1 MNKILKFQ
9 LIFFVII
16 CVFSINLFAI
26 ENSEN
31 SESVAVERF
40 ALYVAANNGGKE
52 REVLRYAASDA
63 EKLKNTMQEIGGI
76 DNKNSVILTEPNQ
89 VEVEN
94 ALQEFA
100 KKVNLAKQTSRRTE
114 FIFYY
119 SGHSDENALLLG
131 EESFGYSQ
139 LKSAINSVP
148 SDIHVVML
156 DSCFSGNFIRAKG
169 GTRQKSFLV
178 DESSIVSGHAYLS
191 SSSESEAS
199 QESDLIQS
207 SFFTHALITG
217 LRGAADS
224 SGDNKVSL
232 NELYYYAFNETLSQT
247 EQSTIGTQH
256 PSFDITLVGSGD
268 LVLSDISTAESILVL
283 NSDLQ
288 GKIYIRNE
296 DTKIL
301 VSEIKK
307 SAGNS
312 IPLAL
317 PSGNYKVTMIQE
329 NQTLEANAKL
339 KSGRSVS
346 LVAKK
351 FKKVDTTDTRTRGG
365 TFIPKEQPSSQENN
379 DIYKDLPDSESA
391 DKFFDLNNDMNDIRN
406 NAMDA
411 IKKLQKK

>member
-16 CVFSINLFAI
+16 CVFSINLFAT
-26 ENSEN
+26 EN

-89 VEVEN
+89 VEVEK

-148 SDIHVVML
+148 SDVHVVML

-317 PSGNYKVTMIQE
+317 PSGTYKVTMIQE

-346 LVAKK
+346 LQTKK
-351 FKKVDTTDTRTRGG
+351 FKKVSTTDTRTRGG
-365 TFIPKEQPSSQENN
+365 KFIPNSKPSQEEKK
-379 DIYKDLPDSESA
+379 DIYKDLPDTESA
-391 DKFFDLNNDMNDIRN
+391 DKFFDLNEDTSDVRS

>member
-16 CVFSINLFAI
+16 CVFSINLFAT
-26 ENSEN
+26 EN

-89 VEVEN
+89 VEVEK

-148 SDIHVVML
+148 SDVHVVML

-296 DTKIL
+296 DSGIL

-365 TFIPKEQPSSQENN
+365 TFIPKKQPSSQENN

-391 DKFFDLNNDMNDIRN
+391 DKFFDLNDDMNDIRN

>member
-1 MNKILKFQ
+1 MNRIYKFQ
-9 LIFFVII
+9 VIFLVLICI
-16 CVFSINLFAI
+16 FSINLFAI

-31 SESVAVERF
+31 SDVVSVERF

-52 REVLRYAASDA
+52 REVLRYAESDA
-63 EKLKNTMQEIGGI
+63 EKLKIAMQEIGGVSSE
-76 DNKNSVILTEPNQ
+76 NSIILKEPNQ
-89 VEVEN
+89 AEVES

-100 KKVNLAKQTSRRTE
+100 KKVSSAKKTARRTE

-131 EESFGYSQ
+131 EETFGYSQ
-139 LKSAINSVP
+139 LKSSINSVP

-178 DESSIVSGHAYLS
+178 DDSSVVSGHAYLS

-232 NELYYYAFNETLSQT
+232 NELYHYAFNETLSQT

-256 PSFDITLVGSGD
+256 PSYDITLVGSGD

-283 NSDLQ
+283 DSDLH

-296 DTKIL
+296 ASGVL

-317 PSGNYKVTMIQE
+317 PSGTYKVTMIQE
-329 NQTLEANAKL
+329 NQTLESSAKL
-339 KSGRSVS
+339 KVGRSVS
-346 LVAKK
+346 LQTKK
-351 FKKVDTTDTRTRGG
+351 FKKISTTDTRTRGG
-365 TFIPKEQPSSQENN
+365 KFIPNSKPSQEEKK
-379 DIYKDLPDSESA
+379 DIYKDLPDTESA
-391 DKFFDLNNDMNDIRN
+391 DKFFDLNEDTSDVRS

>member
-16 CVFSINLFAI
+16 CVFSINLFAT
-26 ENSEN
+26 EN

-63 EKLKNTMQEIGGI
+63 EKLKTAMQEIGGVSSE
-76 DNKNSVILTEPNQ
+76 NSIILKEPNQ
-89 VEVEN
+89 AEVES

-100 KKVNLAKQTSRRTE
+100 KKVSSAKKTARRTE

-131 EESFGYSQ
+131 EETFGYSQ
-139 LKSAINSVP
+139 LKSSINSVP

-178 DESSIVSGHAYLS
+178 DDSSVVSGHAYLS

-296 DTKIL
+296 DSGIL

-365 TFIPKEQPSSQENN
+365 TFIPKEQPSLQENN

-391 DKFFDLNNDMNDIRN
+391 DKFFDLNDDMNDIRN

>member
-1 MNKILKFQ
+1 MNRIYKFQ
-9 LIFFVII
+9 VIFLVLICI
-16 CVFSINLFAI
+16 FSINLFAI

-31 SESVAVERF
+31 SDVVSVERF

-52 REVLRYAASDA
+52 REVLRYAESDA
-63 EKLKNTMQEIGGI
+63 EKLKIAMQEIGGVSSE
-76 DNKNSVILTEPNQ
+76 NSIILKEPNQ
-89 VEVEN
+89 AEVES

-100 KKVNLAKQTSRRTE
+100 KKVSSAKKTARRTE

-131 EESFGYSQ
+131 EETFGYSQ
-139 LKSAINSVP
+139 LKSSINSVP

-178 DESSIVSGHAYLS
+178 DDSSVVSGHAYLS

-232 NELYYYAFNETLSQT
+232 NELYHYAFNETLSQT

-256 PSFDITLVGSGD
+256 PSYDITLVGSGD

-283 NSDLQ
+283 DSDLH

-296 DTKIL
+296 ASGVL

-312 IPLAL
+312 ISLAL
-317 PSGNYKVTMIQE
+317 PSGTYKVTMIQE
-329 NQTLEANAKL
+329 NQTLESSAKL
-339 KSGRSVS
+339 KVGRSVS
-346 LVAKK
+346 LQTKK
-351 FKKVDTTDTRTRGG
+351 FKKVSTTDTRTRGG
-365 TFIPKEQPSSQENN
+365 KFIPNSKPSQEEKK
-379 DIYKDLPDSESA
+379 DIYKDLPDTESA
-391 DKFFDLNNDMNDIRN
+391 DKFFDLNEDTSDVRS

>member
-1 MNKILKFQ
+1 MNRIYKFQ
-9 LIFFVII
+9 VIFLVLICI
-16 CVFSINLFAI
+16 FSINLFAI

-31 SESVAVERF
+31 LSVERF

-52 REVLRYAASDA
+52 REVLRYAESDA
-63 EKLKNTMQEIGGI
+63 EKLKIAMQEIGGVSSE
-76 DNKNSVILTEPNQ
+76 NSIILKEPNQ
-89 VEVEN
+89 AEVEF

-100 KKVNLAKQTSRRTE
+100 KKVSSAKKTARRTE

-131 EESFGYSQ
+131 EETFGYSQ
-139 LKSAINSVP
+139 LKSSINSVP

-178 DESSIVSGHAYLS
+178 DDSSVVSGHAYLS

-256 PSFDITLVGSGD
+256 PSYDITLVGSGD

-283 NSDLQ
+283 DSDLY

-296 DTKIL
+296 TSGVL

-317 PSGNYKVTMIQE
+317 PSGTYKVTMIQE
-329 NQTLEANAKL
+329 NQTLESSAKL
-339 KSGRSVS
+339 KVGRSVS
-346 LVAKK
+346 LQTKK
-351 FKKVDTTDTRTRGG
+351 FKKVSTTDTRTRGG
-365 TFIPKEQPSSQENN
+365 KFIPNSKPSQEEKN
-379 DIYKDLPDSESA
+379 DIYKDLPDTESA
-391 DKFFDLNNDMNDIRN
+391 DKFFDLNEDTSDVRS

>member
-1 MNKILKFQ
+1 MQKIKLFLCLFLV
-9 LIFFVII
+9 LIISSI
-16 CVFSINLFAI
+16 VFA
-26 ENSEN
+26 SEN
-31 SESVAVERF
+31 NESLSVERY
-40 ALYVAANNGGKE
+40 ALYVAANNGGAE
-52 REVLRYAASDA
+52 RDILKYAASDA
-63 EKLKNTMQEIGGI
+63 KKLMEAMQEIGGI
-76 DNKNSVILTEPNQ
+76 NQDNSVILVEPKITD
-89 VEVEN
+89 VEN
-94 ALQEFA
+94 ALQSFA
-100 KKVNLAKQTSRRTE
+100 TTINQKKSNARRTE

-131 EESFGYSQ
+131 EESYGYSQ
-139 LKSAINSVP
+139 LKADINSVP

-169 GTRQKSFLV
+169 GSRQKSFLV
-178 DESSIVSGHAYLS
+178 DDSSVVSGHAYLS

-207 SFFTHALITG
+207 SYFTHALITG

-268 LVLSDISTAESILVL
+268 LILSDISTAESILAL
-283 NSDLQ
+283 DSDLL
-288 GKIYIRNE
+288 GTVYIRNE
-296 DTKIL
+296 KTGQLI
-301 VSEIKK
+301 SEVKK
-307 SAGNS
+307 TSANV

-317 PSGNYKVTMIQE
+317 EAGTYNITLIQSE
-329 NQTLEANAKL
+329 QTLGASVKL
-339 KSGRSVS
+339 KAGKSVYLS
-346 LVAKK
+346 AKK
-351 FKKVDTTDTRTRGG
+351 FKKIDTKDGRARGG
-365 TFIPKEQPSSQENN
+365 KKIPAMIIETPQEEKP
-379 DIYKDLPDSESA
+379 YKDLPETESA
-391 DKFFDLNNDMNDIRN
+391 EKFEDLNDGFGDIRS

>member
-1 MNKILKFQ
+1 MNRIYKFQ
-9 LIFFVII
+9 VIFLVLICI
-16 CVFSINLFAI
+16 FSINLFAI

-31 SESVAVERF
+31 LSVERF

-52 REVLRYAASDA
+52 REVLRYAESDA
-63 EKLKNTMQEIGGI
+63 EKLKIAMQEIGGVSSE
-76 DNKNSVILTEPNQ
+76 NSIILKEPNLA
-89 VEVEN
+89 EVEF

-100 KKVNLAKQTSRRTE
+100 KKVSSAKKTARRTE

-131 EESFGYSQ
+131 EETFGYSQ
-139 LKSAINSVP
+139 LKSSINSVP

-178 DESSIVSGHAYLS
+178 DDSSVVSGHAYLS

-232 NELYYYAFNETLSQT
+232 NELYHYAFNETLSQT

-256 PSFDITLVGSGD
+256 PSYDITLVGSGD

-283 NSDLQ
+283 DSDLH

-296 DTKIL
+296 ASGVL

-317 PSGNYKVTMIQE
+317 PSGTYKVTMIQE

-339 KSGRSVS
+339 KVGRSVS
-346 LVAKK
+346 LQTKK
-351 FKKVDTTDTRTRGG
+351 FKKVSTTDTRTRGG
-365 TFIPKEQPSSQENN
+365 KFIPNSKPSQEEKN
-379 DIYKDLPDSESA
+379 DIYKDLPDTESA
-391 DKFFDLNNDMNDIRN
+391 DKFFDLNEDTSDVRS

>member
-1 MNKILKFQ
+1 MQKIKLFLCLFLV
-9 LIFFVII
+9 LIIS
-16 CVFSINLFAI
+16 SIVVA
-26 ENSEN
+26 SEN
-31 SESVAVERF
+31 NESLSVERY
-40 ALYVAANNGGKE
+40 ALYVAANNGGAE
-52 REVLRYAASDA
+52 RDILKYAASDA
-63 EKLKNTMQEIGGI
+63 KKLMEAMQEIGGI
-76 DNKNSVILTEPNQ
+76 NQDNSVILVEPKITD
-89 VEVEN
+89 VEN
-94 ALQEFA
+94 ALQSFA
-100 KKVNLAKQTSRRTE
+100 TTINQKKSNARRTE

-131 EESFGYSQ
+131 EESYGYSQ
-139 LKSAINSVP
+139 LKADINSVP

-169 GTRQKSFLV
+169 GSRQKSFLV
-178 DESSIVSGHAYLS
+178 DDSSVVSGHAYLS

-207 SFFTHALITG
+207 SYFTHALITG

-268 LVLSDISTAESILVL
+268 LILSDISTAESILAL
-283 NSDLQ
+283 DSDLL
-288 GKIYIRNE
+288 GTVYIRNE
-296 DTKIL
+296 KTGQLI
-301 VSEIKK
+301 SEVKK
-307 SAGNS
+307 SSANV

-317 PSGNYKVTMIQE
+317 EAGTYNITLIQSE
-329 NQTLEANAKL
+329 QTLGASVKL
-339 KSGRSVS
+339 KAGKSVYLS
-346 LVAKK
+346 AKK
-351 FKKVDTTDTRTRGG
+351 FKKIDTKDGRARGG
-365 TFIPKEQPSSQENN
+365 KKIPAMIIETPQEEKP
-379 DIYKDLPDSESA
+379 YKDLPETESA
-391 DKFFDLNNDMNDIRN
+391 EKFEDLNDGFGDIRS

>member
-1 MNKILKFQ
+1 MKKLSKLTLLCVSFF
-9 LIFFVII
+9 LISHSF
-16 CVFSINLFAI
+16 LFA
-26 ENSEN
+26 NEN

-76 DNKNSVILTEPNQ
+76 DSKNSIILTEPNQ
-89 VEVEN
+89 IEVEK
-94 ALQEFA
+94 ALQKFA
-100 KKVNLAKQTSRRTE
+100 EKVNSAKETARRTE

-131 EESFGYSQ
+131 EESYGYSQ

-169 GTRQKSFLV
+169 GSRQKSFLV
-178 DESSIVSGHAYLS
+178 DESSVVSGHAYLS

-224 SGDNKVSL
+224 SGDNKISL
-232 NELYYYAFNETLSQT
+232 NELYHYAFNETLSQT

-288 GKIYIRNE
+288 GKIYIRNN
-296 DTKIL
+296 DTGVLI
-301 VSEIKK
+301 SEIKK

-317 PSGNYKVTMIQE
+317 SSGNYKVTMIQE
-329 NQTLEANAKL
+329 NQTFESNVKL
-339 KSGRSVS
+339 KAGRSVS
-346 LVAKK
+346 LLAKK
-351 FKKVDTTDTRTRGG
+351 FKKVNTTDTRTRGG
-365 TFIPKEQPSSQENN
+365 TFIQNEQPSSENRN
-379 DIYKDLPDSESA
+379 DIYKDLPETESA
-391 DKFFDLNNDMNDIRN
+391 DKFFDLNGNLEDIRN
-406 NAMDA
+406 NAMDT
-411 IKKLQKK
+411 INKLQKK

>member
-1 MNKILKFQ
+1 MNRIYKFQ
-9 LIFFVII
+9 VIFLVLICI
-16 CVFSINLFAI
+16 FSINLFAI

-31 SESVAVERF
+31 SDVVSVERF

-52 REVLRYAASDA
+52 REVLRYAESDA
-63 EKLKNTMQEIGGI
+63 EKLKIAMQEIGGVSSE
-76 DNKNSVILTEPNQ
+76 NSIILKEPNQ
-89 VEVEN
+89 AEVES

-100 KKVNLAKQTSRRTE
+100 KKVSSAKKTARRTE

-131 EESFGYSQ
+131 EETFGYSQ
-139 LKSAINSVP
+139 LKSSINSVP

-232 NELYYYAFNETLSQT
+232 NELYHYAFNETLSQT

-256 PSFDITLVGSGD
+256 PSYDITLVGSGD

-283 NSDLQ
+283 DSDLH

-296 DTKIL
+296 ASGVL

-317 PSGNYKVTMIQE
+317 PSGTYKVTMIQE

-339 KSGRSVS
+339 KVGRSVS
-346 LVAKK
+346 LQTKK
-351 FKKVDTTDTRTRGG
+351 FKKVSTTDTRTRGG
-365 TFIPKEQPSSQENN
+365 KFIPNSKPSQEEKN
-379 DIYKDLPDSESA
+379 DIYKDLPDTESA
-391 DKFFDLNNDMNDIRN
+391 DKFFDLNEDTSDVRS

>member
-1 MNKILKFQ
+1 MQKIKLFLCLFLV
-9 LIFFVII
+9 LIISSI
-16 CVFSINLFAI
+16 VFA
-26 ENSEN
+26 SEN
-31 SESVAVERF
+31 NESLSVERY
-40 ALYVAANNGGKE
+40 ALYVAANNGGAE
-52 REVLRYAASDA
+52 RDILKYAASDA
-63 EKLKNTMQEIGGI
+63 KKLMEAMQEIGGI
-76 DNKNSVILTEPNQ
+76 NQDNSVILVEPKITD
-89 VEVEN
+89 VEN
-94 ALQEFA
+94 ALQSFA
-100 KKVNLAKQTSRRTE
+100 TTINQKKSNARRTE

-131 EESFGYSQ
+131 EESYGYSQ
-139 LKSAINSVP
+139 LKADINSVP

-169 GTRQKSFLV
+169 GSRQKSFLV
-178 DESSIVSGHAYLS
+178 DDSSVVSGHAYLS

-207 SFFTHALITG
+207 SYFTHALITG

-268 LVLSDISTAESILVL
+268 LILSDISTAESILAL
-283 NSDLQ
+283 DSDLL
-288 GKIYIRNE
+288 GTVYIRNE
-296 DTKIL
+296 KTGQLI
-301 VSEIKK
+301 SEVKK
-307 SAGNS
+307 SSANV

-317 PSGNYKVTMIQE
+317 EAGTYNITLIQSE
-329 NQTLEANAKL
+329 QTLGASVKL
-339 KSGRSVS
+339 KAGKSVYLS
-346 LVAKK
+346 AKK
-351 FKKVDTTDTRTRGG
+351 FKKIDTKDGRARGG
-365 TFIPKEQPSSQENN
+365 KKIPAMIIETPHEEKP
-379 DIYKDLPDSESA
+379 YKDLPETESA
-391 DKFFDLNNDMNDIRN
+391 EKFEDLNDGFGDIRS

>member
-1 MNKILKFQ
+1 MQKIKLLLCLFLV
-9 LIFFVII
+9 LIISSI
-16 CVFSINLFAI
+16 VFA
-26 ENSEN
+26 SEN
-31 SESVAVERF
+31 NESLSVERY
-40 ALYVAANNGGKE
+40 ALYVAANNGGAE
-52 REVLRYAASDA
+52 RDILKYAASDA
-63 EKLKNTMQEIGGI
+63 KKLMEAMQEIGGI
-76 DNKNSVILTEPNQ
+76 NQDNSVILVEPKITD
-89 VEVEN
+89 VEN
-94 ALQEFA
+94 ALQSFA
-100 KKVNLAKQTSRRTE
+100 TTINQKKSNARRTE

-131 EESFGYSQ
+131 EESYGYSQ
-139 LKSAINSVP
+139 LKADINSVP

-169 GTRQKSFLV
+169 GSRQKSFLV
-178 DESSIVSGHAYLS
+178 DDSSVVSGHAYLS

-207 SFFTHALITG
+207 SYFTHALITG

-268 LVLSDISTAESILVL
+268 LILSDISTAESILAL
-283 NSDLQ
+283 DSDLL
-288 GKIYIRNE
+288 GTVYIRNE
-296 DTKIL
+296 KTGQLI
-301 VSEIKK
+301 SEVKK
-307 SAGNS
+307 SSANV

-317 PSGNYKVTMIQE
+317 EAGTYNITLIQSE
-329 NQTLEANAKL
+329 QTLGASVKL
-339 KSGRSVS
+339 KAGKSVYLS
-346 LVAKK
+346 AKK
-351 FKKVDTTDTRTRGG
+351 FKKIDTKDGRARGG
-365 TFIPKEQPSSQENN
+365 KKIPAMIIETPEEEKP
-379 DIYKDLPDSESA
+379 YKDLPETESA
-391 DKFFDLNNDMNDIRN
+391 EKFEDLNDGFGDIRS

>member
-1 MNKILKFQ
+1 MQKIKLFLCLFLV
-9 LIFFVII
+9 LIISSI
-16 CVFSINLFAI
+16 VFA
-26 ENSEN
+26 SEN
-31 SESVAVERF
+31 NESLSVERY
-40 ALYVAANNGGKE
+40 ALYVAANNGGAE
-52 REVLRYAASDA
+52 RDILKYAASDA
-63 EKLKNTMQEIGGI
+63 KKLMEAMQEIGGI
-76 DNKNSVILTEPNQ
+76 NQDNSVILVEPKITD
-89 VEVEN
+89 VEN
-94 ALQEFA
+94 ALQSFA
-100 KKVNLAKQTSRRTE
+100 TTINQKKSNARRTE

-131 EESFGYSQ
+131 EESYGYSQ
-139 LKSAINSVP
+139 LKADINSVP

-169 GTRQKSFLV
+169 GSRQKSFLV
-178 DESSIVSGHAYLS
+178 DDSSVVSGHAYLS

-207 SFFTHALITG
+207 SYFTHALITG

-268 LVLSDISTAESILVL
+268 LILSDISTAESILAL
-283 NSDLQ
+283 NSDLL
-288 GKIYIRNE
+288 GTVYIRNE
-296 DTKIL
+296 KTGQLI
-301 VSEIKK
+301 SEVKK
-307 SAGNS
+307 SSANV

-317 PSGNYKVTMIQE
+317 EAGTYNITLIQSE
-329 NQTLEANAKL
+329 QTLGASVKL
-339 KSGRSVS
+339 KAGKSVYLS
-346 LVAKK
+346 AKK
-351 FKKVDTTDTRTRGG
+351 FKKIDTKDGRARGG
-365 TFIPKEQPSSQENN
+365 KKIPAMIIETPQEEKP
-379 DIYKDLPDSESA
+379 YKDLPETESA
-391 DKFFDLNNDMNDIRN
+391 EKFEDLNDGFGDIRS

>member
-1 MNKILKFQ
+1 MQKIKLFLCLFLV
-9 LIFFVII
+9 LIISSI
-16 CVFSINLFAI
+16 VFA
-26 ENSEN
+26 SEN
-31 SESVAVERF
+31 NESLSVERY
-40 ALYVAANNGGKE
+40 ALYVAANNGGAE
-52 REVLRYAASDA
+52 RDILKYAASDA
-63 EKLKNTMQEIGGI
+63 KKLMEAMQEIGGI
-76 DNKNSVILTEPNQ
+76 NQDNSVILVEPKITD
-89 VEVEN
+89 VEN
-94 ALQEFA
+94 ALQSFA
-100 KKVNLAKQTSRRTE
+100 TTINQKKSNARRTE

-131 EESFGYSQ
+131 EESYGYSQ
-139 LKSAINSVP
+139 LKADINSVP

-169 GTRQKSFLV
+169 GSRQKSFLV
-178 DESSIVSGHAYLS
+178 DDSSVVSGHAYLS

-207 SFFTHALITG
+207 SYFTHALITG

-268 LVLSDISTAESILVL
+268 LILSDISTAESILAL
-283 NSDLQ
+283 DSDLL
-288 GKIYIRNE
+288 GTVYIRNE
-296 DTKIL
+296 KTGQLI
-301 VSEIKK
+301 SEVKK
-307 SAGNS
+307 SSANV

-317 PSGNYKVTMIQE
+317 EAGTYNITLIQSE
-329 NQTLEANAKL
+329 QTLGASVKL
-339 KSGRSVS
+339 KAGKSVYLS
-346 LVAKK
+346 VKK
-351 FKKVDTTDTRTRGG
+351 FKKIDTKDGRARGG
-365 TFIPKEQPSSQENN
+365 KKIPAMIIETPQEEKP
-379 DIYKDLPDSESA
+379 YKDLPETESA
-391 DKFFDLNNDMNDIRN
+391 EKFEDLNDGFGDIRS

>member
-16 CVFSINLFAI
+16 CVFSINLFAT
-26 ENSEN
+26 EN

-89 VEVEN
+89 VEVEK

-288 GKIYIRNE
+288 GKFYIRNE
-296 DTKIL
+296 DTGIL

-365 TFIPKEQPSSQENN
+365 TFIPKKQPSSQENN

-391 DKFFDLNNDMNDIRN
+391 DKFFDLNDDMNDIRN

>member
-1 MNKILKFQ
+1 MNRIMKFQ
-9 LIFFVII
+9 VIFFVLI
-16 CVFSINLFAI
+16 CIFSANLFAT
-26 ENSEN
+26 ENSDVV
-31 SESVAVERF
+31 SVERF
-40 ALYVAANNGGKE
+40 ALYVSANNGGKE
-52 REVLRYAASDA
+52 REILRYATSDA
-63 EKLKNTMQEIGGI
+63 EKLKNAMQEIGGV
-76 DNKNSVILTEPNQ
+76 DSENSILLKEPNQ
-89 VEVEN
+89 VEVEK
-94 ALQEFA
+94 ALQDFAEKVNSA
-100 KKVNLAKQTSRRTE
+100 KKSARRTE

-131 EESFGYSQ
+131 EESYGYSQ

-178 DESSIVSGHAYLS
+178 DESSVVSGHAYLS

-207 SFFTHALITG
+207 SYFTHALITG

-232 NELYYYAFNETLSQT
+232 NELYHYAFNETLSQT

-256 PSFDITLVGSGD
+256 PSYDITLVGSGD
-268 LVLSDISTAESILVL
+268 LILSDISTAESILVL
-283 NSDLQ
+283 DSDLA
-288 GKIYIRNE
+288 GTIYVRNE
-296 DTKIL
+296 ITGQL

-307 SAGNS
+307 SGANK

-317 PSGNYKVTMIQE
+317 ESGTYKVTMIQE
-329 NQTLEANAKL
+329 NQTLESSVKL
-339 KSGRSVS
+339 KAGRSVS
-346 LVAKK
+346 LSIKK
-351 FKKVDTTDTRTRGG
+351 FKKVDTIDTRSRGG
-365 TFIPKEQPSSQENN
+365 KFIPNSKPQKDDKN
-379 DIYKDLPDSESA
+379 DIYQDLPDSESA
-391 DKFFDLNNDMNDIRN
+391 DKFFDLNDDMNDVRN

-411 IKKLQKK
+411 IRKLQKK

>member
-1 MNKILKFQ
+1 MNRIYKFQ
-9 LIFFVII
+9 VIFLVLICI
-16 CVFSINLFAI
+16 FSINLFAI

-31 SESVAVERF
+31 LSVERF

-52 REVLRYAASDA
+52 REVLRYAESDA
-63 EKLKNTMQEIGGI
+63 EKLKIAMQEIGGVSSE
-76 DNKNSVILTEPNQ
+76 NSIILKEPNQ
-89 VEVEN
+89 AEVES

-100 KKVNLAKQTSRRTE
+100 KKVSSAKKTARRTE

-131 EESFGYSQ
+131 EETFGYSQ
-139 LKSAINSVP
+139 LKSSINSVP

-178 DESSIVSGHAYLS
+178 DDSSVVSGHAYLS

-232 NELYYYAFNETLSQT
+232 NELYHYAFNETLSQT

-256 PSFDITLVGSGD
+256 PSYDITLVGSGD

-283 NSDLQ
+283 DSDLH

-296 DTKIL
+296 ASGVL

-317 PSGNYKVTMIQE
+317 PSGTYKVTMIQE
-329 NQTLEANAKL
+329 NQTLESSAKL
-339 KSGRSVS
+339 KVGRSVS
-346 LVAKK
+346 LQTKK
-351 FKKVDTTDTRTRGG
+351 FKKVSTTDTRTRGG
-365 TFIPKEQPSSQENN
+365 KFIPNSKPSQEEKK
-379 DIYKDLPDSESA
+379 DIYKDLPDTESA
-391 DKFFDLNNDMNDIRN
+391 DKFFDLNEDTSDVRS

>member
-1 MNKILKFQ
+1 MNRIYKFQ
-9 LIFFVII
+9 VIFLVLICI
-16 CVFSINLFAI
+16 FSITLFAI

-31 SESVAVERF
+31 LSVERF

-52 REVLRYAASDA
+52 REVLRYAESDA
-63 EKLKNTMQEIGGI
+63 EKLKTAMQEIGGASSE
-76 DNKNSVILTEPNQ
+76 NSIILKEPNQ
-89 VEVEN
+89 AEVES

-100 KKVNLAKQTSRRTE
+100 KKVSSAKKTARRTE

-131 EESFGYSQ
+131 EETFGYSQ

-178 DESSIVSGHAYLS
+178 DDSSVVSGHAYLS

-232 NELYYYAFNETLSQT
+232 NELYHYAFNETLSQT

-256 PSFDITLVGSGD
+256 PSYDITLVGSGD

-283 NSDLQ
+283 DSDLH

-296 DTKIL
+296 ASGVL

-317 PSGNYKVTMIQE
+317 PSGTYKVTMIQE
-329 NQTLEANAKL
+329 NQTLESSAKL
-339 KSGRSVS
+339 KVGRSVS
-346 LVAKK
+346 LQTKK
-351 FKKVDTTDTRTRGG
+351 FKKVSTTDTRTRGG
-365 TFIPKEQPSSQENN
+365 KFIPNSKPSQEEKK
-379 DIYKDLPDSESA
+379 DIYKDLPDTESA
-391 DKFFDLNNDMNDIRN
+391 DKFFDLNEDTSDVRS

>member
-1 MNKILKFQ
+1 MKKLSKFT
-9 LIFFVII
+9 LLCLCFVFII
-16 CVFSINLFAI
+16 PTILFAT

-31 SESVAVERF
+31 LSVERF

-63 EKLKNTMQEIGGI
+63 EKLKTAMQEIGGI
-76 DNKNSVILTEPNQ
+76 DSKNSVILTEPNVVA
-89 VEVEN
+89 VES
-94 ALQEFA
+94 ALQDFGKKINQA
-100 KKVNLAKQTSRRTE
+100 KKTARRTE

-119 SGHSDENALLLG
+119 SGHSDENSLLLG
-131 EESFGYSQ
+131 EESYGYSQ
-139 LKSAINSVP
+139 LKADISSVP

-169 GTRQKSFLV
+169 GSRQKSFLV
-178 DESSIVSGHAYLS
+178 DDSSIVSGHAYLS

-207 SFFTHALITG
+207 SYFTHALITG

-283 NSDLQ
+283 DSDLQ
-288 GKIYIRNE
+288 GTIYIRNE
-296 DTKIL
+296 TSGVL

-317 PSGNYKVTMIQE
+317 PSGNYKVTMIQPE
-329 NQTLEANAKL
+329 QTLESNAKL

-346 LVAKK
+346 LSAKK
-351 FKKVDTTDTRTRGG
+351 FKKVSTTDTRTRGG
-365 TFIPKEQPSSQENN
+365 KVTSNEILKETESA
-379 DIYKDLPDSESA
+379 YKDLPDTESA
-391 DKFFDLNNDMNDIRN
+391 EKFENLPSGMDDIRS

-411 IKKLQKK
+411 IRKLQKK

>member
-1 MNKILKFQ
+1 MQKIKLFLCLFLV
-9 LIFFVII
+9 LIISSI
-16 CVFSINLFAI
+16 VFA
-26 ENSEN
+26 SEN
-31 SESVAVERF
+31 NESLSVERY
-40 ALYVAANNGGKE
+40 ALYVAANNGGAK
-52 REVLRYAASDA
+52 RDILKYAASDA
-63 EKLKNTMQEIGGI
+63 KKLMEAMQEIGGI
-76 DNKNSVILTEPNQ
+76 NQDNSVILVEPKITD
-89 VEVEN
+89 VEN
-94 ALQEFA
+94 ALQSFA
-100 KKVNLAKQTSRRTE
+100 TTINQKKNNARRTE

-131 EESFGYSQ
+131 EESYGYSQ
-139 LKSAINSVP
+139 LKADINSVP

-169 GTRQKSFLV
+169 GSRQKSFLV
-178 DESSIVSGHAYLS
+178 DDSSVVSGHAYLS

-207 SFFTHALITG
+207 SYFTHALITG

-268 LVLSDISTAESILVL
+268 LILSDISTAESILAL
-283 NSDLQ
+283 DSDLL
-288 GKIYIRNE
+288 GTVYIRNE
-296 DTKIL
+296 KTGQLI
-301 VSEIKK
+301 SEVKK
-307 SAGNS
+307 SSANV

-317 PSGNYKVTMIQE
+317 EAGTYNITLIQSE
-329 NQTLEANAKL
+329 QTLGASVKL
-339 KSGRSVS
+339 KAGKSVYLS
-346 LVAKK
+346 AKK
-351 FKKVDTTDTRTRGG
+351 FKKIDTKDGRARGG
-365 TFIPKEQPSSQENN
+365 KKIPAMIIETPQEEKP
-379 DIYKDLPDSESA
+379 YKDLPETESA
-391 DKFFDLNNDMNDIRN
+391 EKFEDLNDGFGDIRS

>member
-1 MNKILKFQ
+1 MQKIKLFLCLF
-9 LIFFVII
+9 LILII
-16 CVFSINLFAI
+16 SSIVFA
-26 ENSEN
+26 SEN
-31 SESVAVERF
+31 NESLSVERY
-40 ALYVAANNGGKE
+40 ALYVAANNGGAE
-52 REVLRYAASDA
+52 RDILKYAASDA
-63 EKLKNTMQEIGGI
+63 KKLMEAMQEIGGI
-76 DNKNSVILTEPNQ
+76 NQDNSVILVEPKITD
-89 VEVEN
+89 VEN
-94 ALQEFA
+94 ALQSFA
-100 KKVNLAKQTSRRTE
+100 TTINQKKSNARRTE

-131 EESFGYSQ
+131 EESYGYSQ
-139 LKSAINSVP
+139 LKADINSVP

-169 GTRQKSFLV
+169 GSRQKSFLV
-178 DESSIVSGHAYLS
+178 DDSSVVSGHAYLS

-207 SFFTHALITG
+207 SYFTHALITG

-268 LVLSDISTAESILVL
+268 LILSDISTAESILAL
-283 NSDLQ
+283 DSDLL
-288 GKIYIRNE
+288 GTVYIRNE
-296 DTKIL
+296 KTGQLI
-301 VSEIKK
+301 SEVKK
-307 SAGNS
+307 SSANV

-317 PSGNYKVTMIQE
+317 EAGTYNITLIQSE
-329 NQTLEANAKL
+329 QTLGASVKL
-339 KSGRSVS
+339 KAGKSVYLS
-346 LVAKK
+346 AKK
-351 FKKVDTTDTRTRGG
+351 FKKIDTKDGRARGG
-365 TFIPKEQPSSQENN
+365 KKIPAMIIETPEEEKP
-379 DIYKDLPDSESA
+379 YKDLPETESA
-391 DKFFDLNNDMNDIRN
+391 EKFEDLNDGFGDIRS

>member
-1 MNKILKFQ
+1 MNRIYKFQ
-9 LIFFVII
+9 VIFFVII
-16 CVFSINLFAI
+16 CIFSINLFAT
-26 ENSEN
+26 EN

-89 VEVEN
+89 VEVEK

-178 DESSIVSGHAYLS
+178 DESSVVSGHAYLS

-207 SFFTHALITG
+207 SYFTHALITG

-256 PSFDITLVGSGD
+256 PSYDITLVGSGD
-268 LVLSDISTAESILVL
+268 LILSDISTAESILVL
-283 NSDLQ
+283 DSDLA
-288 GKIYIRNE
+288 GTIYVRNE
-296 DTKIL
+296 ITGQL

-307 SAGNS
+307 SGANK

-317 PSGNYKVTMIQE
+317 ESGTYKVTMIQE
-329 NQTLEANAKL
+329 NQTLESSVKL
-339 KSGRSVS
+339 KAGRSVS
-346 LVAKK
+346 LSIKK
-351 FKKVDTTDTRTRGG
+351 FKKVDTIDTRSRGG
-365 TFIPKEQPSSQENN
+365 KFIPNPKPSQEDRN
-379 DIYKDLPDSESA
+379 DIYQDLPDSESA
-391 DKFFDLNNDMNDIRN
+391 DKFFDLNDDMNDVCN

-411 IKKLQKK
+411 IRKLQKK

>member
-16 CVFSINLFAI
+16 CVFSINLFAT
-26 ENSEN
+26 EN

-89 VEVEN
+89 VEVEK

-148 SDIHVVML
+148 SDVHVVML

-283 NSDLQ
+283 NPDLQ

-391 DKFFDLNNDMNDIRN
+391 DKFFDLNDDMNDIRN

>member
-1 MNKILKFQ
+1 MNRIMKFQ
-9 LIFFVII
+9 VIFFVLI
-16 CVFSINLFAI
+16 CIFSANLFAT
-26 ENSEN
+26 EN

-89 VEVEN
+89 VEVEK
-94 ALQEFA
+94 ALQDFAEKVNSA
-100 KKVNLAKQTSRRTE
+100 KKSARRTE

-365 TFIPKEQPSSQENN
+365 TFIPNEQPSSQEN
-379 DIYKDLPDSESA
+379 S
-391 DKFFDLNNDMNDIRN
+391 
-406 NAMDA
+406 
-411 IKKLQKK
+411 

>member
-1 MNKILKFQ
+1 MQKIKLFLCLFLV
-9 LIFFVII
+9 LIISSI
-16 CVFSINLFAI
+16 VFA
-26 ENSEN
+26 SEN
-31 SESVAVERF
+31 NESLSVERY
-40 ALYVAANNGGKE
+40 ALYVAANNGGAE
-52 REVLRYAASDA
+52 RDVLKYAASDA
-63 EKLKNTMQEIGGI
+63 KKLMEAMQEIGGI
-76 DNKNSVILTEPNQ
+76 NQDNSVILVEPKITD
-89 VEVEN
+89 VEN
-94 ALQEFA
+94 ALQSFA
-100 KKVNLAKQTSRRTE
+100 TTINQKKSNARRTE

-131 EESFGYSQ
+131 EESYGYSQ
-139 LKSAINSVP
+139 LKADINSVP

-169 GTRQKSFLV
+169 GSRQKSFLV
-178 DESSIVSGHAYLS
+178 DDSSVVSGHAYLS

-207 SFFTHALITG
+207 SYFTHALITG

-268 LVLSDISTAESILVL
+268 LILSDISTAESILAL
-283 NSDLQ
+283 DSDLL
-288 GKIYIRNE
+288 GTVYIRNE
-296 DTKIL
+296 KTGQLI
-301 VSEIKK
+301 SEVKK
-307 SAGNS
+307 SSANV

-317 PSGNYKVTMIQE
+317 EAGTYNITLIQSE
-329 NQTLEANAKL
+329 QTLGASVKL
-339 KSGRSVS
+339 KAGKSVYLS
-346 LVAKK
+346 AKK
-351 FKKVDTTDTRTRGG
+351 FKKIDTKDGRARGG
-365 TFIPKEQPSSQENN
+365 KKIPAMIIETPQEEKP
-379 DIYKDLPDSESA
+379 YKDLPETESA
-391 DKFFDLNNDMNDIRN
+391 EKFEDLNDGFGDIRS

>member
-1 MNKILKFQ
+1 MNRIYKFQ
-9 LIFFVII
+9 VIFLVLICI
-16 CVFSINLFAI
+16 FSINLFAI

-31 SESVAVERF
+31 LSVERF

-52 REVLRYAASDA
+52 REVLRYAESDA
-63 EKLKNTMQEIGGI
+63 EKLKIAMQEIGGVSSE
-76 DNKNSVILTEPNQ
+76 NSIILKEPNLA
-89 VEVEN
+89 EVEF

-100 KKVNLAKQTSRRTE
+100 KKVSSAKKTARRTE

-131 EESFGYSQ
+131 EETFGYSQ
-139 LKSAINSVP
+139 LKSSINSVP

-178 DESSIVSGHAYLS
+178 DDSSVVSGHAYLS

-232 NELYYYAFNETLSQT
+232 NELYHYAFNETLSQT

-256 PSFDITLVGSGD
+256 PSYDITLVGSGD

-283 NSDLQ
+283 DSDLH

-296 DTKIL
+296 ASGVL

-317 PSGNYKVTMIQE
+317 PSGTYKVTMIQE
-329 NQTLEANAKL
+329 NQTLESSAKL
-339 KSGRSVS
+339 KVGRSVS

-351 FKKVDTTDTRTRGG
+351 FKKVSTTDTRTRGG
-365 TFIPKEQPSSQENN
+365 KFIPNSKPSQEEKN
-379 DIYKDLPDSESA
+379 DIYKDLPDTESA
-391 DKFFDLNNDMNDIRN
+391 DKFFDLNEDTSDVRS

>member
-1 MNKILKFQ
+1 MNRIYKFQ
-9 LIFFVII
+9 VIFLVLICI
-16 CVFSINLFAI
+16 FSINLFAI

-31 SESVAVERF
+31 SDVVSVERF

-52 REVLRYAASDA
+52 REVLRYAESDA
-63 EKLKNTMQEIGGI
+63 EKLKIAMQEIGGVSSE
-76 DNKNSVILTEPNQ
+76 NSIILKEPNQ
-89 VEVEN
+89 AEVES

-100 KKVNLAKQTSRRTE
+100 KKVSSAKKTARRTE

-139 LKSAINSVP
+139 LKSSINSVP

-178 DESSIVSGHAYLS
+178 DDSSVVSGHAYLS

-256 PSFDITLVGSGD
+256 PSYDITLVGSGD

-283 NSDLQ
+283 DSDLH

-296 DTKIL
+296 ASGVL

-317 PSGNYKVTMIQE
+317 PSGTYKVTMIQE
-329 NQTLEANAKL
+329 NQTLESSAKL
-339 KSGRSVS
+339 KVGRSVS
-346 LVAKK
+346 LQTKK
-351 FKKVDTTDTRTRGG
+351 FKKVSTTDTRTRGG
-365 TFIPKEQPSSQENN
+365 KFIPNSKPSQEEKK
-379 DIYKDLPDSESA
+379 DIYKDLPDTESA
-391 DKFFDLNNDMNDIRN
+391 DKFFDLNEDTSDVRS

>member
-1 MNKILKFQ
+1 MQKIKLFLC
-9 LIFFVII
+9 LILVLII
-16 CVFSINLFAI
+16 SSIVFA
-26 ENSEN
+26 SEN
-31 SESVAVERF
+31 NESLSVERY
-40 ALYVAANNGGKE
+40 ALYVAANNGGAE
-52 REVLRYAASDA
+52 RDILKYAASDA
-63 EKLKNTMQEIGGI
+63 KKLMEAMQEIGGI
-76 DNKNSVILTEPNQ
+76 NQDNSVILVEPKITD
-89 VEVEN
+89 VEN
-94 ALQEFA
+94 ALQSFA
-100 KKVNLAKQTSRRTE
+100 TTINQKKSNARRTE

-131 EESFGYSQ
+131 EESYGYSQ
-139 LKSAINSVP
+139 LKADINSVP

-169 GTRQKSFLV
+169 GSRQKSFLV
-178 DESSIVSGHAYLS
+178 DDSSVVSGHAYLS

-207 SFFTHALITG
+207 SYFTHALITG

-268 LVLSDISTAESILVL
+268 LILSDISTAESILAL
-283 NSDLQ
+283 DSDLL
-288 GKIYIRNE
+288 GTVYIRNE
-296 DTKIL
+296 KTGQLI
-301 VSEIKK
+301 SELKK
-307 SAGNS
+307 SSANV

-317 PSGNYKVTMIQE
+317 EAGTYNITLIQSE
-329 NQTLEANAKL
+329 QTLGASVKL
-339 KSGRSVS
+339 KAGKSVYLS
-346 LVAKK
+346 AKK
-351 FKKVDTTDTRTRGG
+351 FKKIDTKDGRARGG
-365 TFIPKEQPSSQENN
+365 KKIPAMIIETPQEEKP
-379 DIYKDLPDSESA
+379 YKDLPETESA
-391 DKFFDLNNDMNDIRN
+391 EKFEDLNDGFGDIRS